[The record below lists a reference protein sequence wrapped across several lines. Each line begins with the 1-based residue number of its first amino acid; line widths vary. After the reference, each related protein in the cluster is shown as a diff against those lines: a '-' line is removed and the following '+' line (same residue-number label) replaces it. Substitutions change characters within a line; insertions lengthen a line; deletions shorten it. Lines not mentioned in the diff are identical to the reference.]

1 MAVSAGRLNGTGRA
15 PGAWLLVAYLALLF
29 FGLGAGLLESL
40 LNYPM
45 WRDMGAR
52 MSNED
57 FMLTRREHTWRV
69 FPLLVIPLAL
79 RVPATLTLLRWRP
92 PFVPRWAVLVAL
104 AAQLVGWAS
113 SGLIQIP
120 IQHALTDRGFSDDLF
135 ARLIVT
141 DLWLRVL
148 PFSCEGAIG
157 ALILRRVARELADPT
172 AVEPPEA
179 REVPAVRAQVV
190 RPPDGVRDASEAAR
204 KARG

>member
-1 MAVSAGRLNGTGRA
+1 MGVSTAPENGTRA
-15 PGAWLLVAYLALLF
+15 LGEWLLVVYFALLF

-52 MSNED
+52 MSNAD
-57 FMLTRREHTWRV
+57 FIATRRDHTWRV

-79 RVPATLTLLRWRP
+79 RVPATLALIWRGP
-92 PFVPRWAVLVAL
+92 AFVQRRAVLAAL

-113 SGLIQIP
+113 SGFIQIP
-120 IQHALTDRGFSDDLF
+120 IQVALTERGFSDELF

-148 PFSCEGAIG
+148 PFACEAAVG
-157 ALILRRVARELADPT
+157 LLVLRRLVRELA
-172 AVEPPEA
+172 A
-179 REVPAVRAQVV
+179 
-190 RPPDGVRDASEAAR
+190 ASS
-204 KARG
+204 